1 MFSNTT
7 RVEIQFGDCDP
18 AGIVYYPNYF
28 RFFDNATAAMLSAAF
43 GMHKRNWLKRFEV
56 EHAFVDYRAH
66 RVPAETLKAWA
77 AQLGGWDK
85 LINKASTTWRQL
97 PEARKSPGSDPE
109 WTLLLKEHPALVKR
123 PVLVTADGT
132 VGVGFTDNAY
142 KLRFGIK
149 K

>member
-1 MFSNTT
+1 MSVTVYGLDT
-7 RVEIQFGDCDP
+7 CDTCRK
-18 AGIVYYPNYF
+18 A
-28 RFFDNATAAMLSAAF
+28 
-43 GMHKRNWLKRFEV
+43 RNWLKRFEV
-56 EHAFVDYRAH
+56 EHTFVDYRAN
-66 RVPAETLKAWA
+66 RVPVETLKAWS

-97 PEARKSPGSDPE
+97 PEGRKSPGSDPE
-109 WTLLLKEHPALVKR
+109 WTLLLKEHPALIKR

-132 VGVGFTDNAY
+132 VSVGFTDNAW